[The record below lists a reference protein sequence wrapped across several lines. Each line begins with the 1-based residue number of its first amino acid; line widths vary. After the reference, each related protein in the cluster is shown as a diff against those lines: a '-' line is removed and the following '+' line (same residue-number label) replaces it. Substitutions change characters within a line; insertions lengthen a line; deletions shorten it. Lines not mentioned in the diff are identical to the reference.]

1 MLFLCN
7 FTSHGICIDF
17 DNQQIFYLINLY
29 FYAACM
35 GHPKSVLTR
44 YLGTFLGFQNYELLD
59 LYSSIVAIVK
69 CRA

>member
-17 DNQQIFYLINLY
+17 DNQQIYLLNLY
-29 FYAACM
+29 FFIACM
-35 GHPKSVLTR
+35 GQLDILKPVFTK

-59 LYSSIVAIVK
+59 LFSSII
-69 CRA
+69 